1 MGLSG
6 EADPGAV
13 PGGIFAQPWW
23 LEAVAPGAWDA
34 LTIEKDGELIARL
47 PYVTRRRRGRS
58 YLIMPP
64 LTPHLGPWLHRFPGK
79 NPRKSAAEKKIMTEL
94 IDRLPRFDG
103 FTQHFHPSVSNWLP
117 FYWRGFQQTTRYT
130 YIIESLTDLSAVWQG
145 MAANLRRNVRNAKEW
160 LTVRDDLGLD
170 AFLDLNEKTFRRQG
184 LPMPYGRDFV
194 ARLDDACSKQK
205 CRRILFA
212 EDARGRVH
220 AGAYFVWDSQ
230 ASYWLMSGAD
240 ADLRSSG
247 ATSLL
252 VWEAI
257 QFAATVTRSFD
268 FVGSMIESVEHFFRT
283 FGASQKPYLR
293 VTKTNSP
300 LVKMY
305 DDVHGWLTLWRGA
318 HGKLPHTHTHQGPRS
333 SRR

>member
-1 MGLSG
+1 MGLSSG
-6 EADPGAV
+6 ADPEAV

-23 LEAVAPGAWDA
+23 LEAVAPRSWDA
-34 LTIEKDGELIARL
+34 VTIEKDGTLIARL
-47 PYVTRRRRGRS
+47 PYVIKRHRGRN
-58 YLIMPP
+58 YVIMPP
-64 LTPHLGPWLHRFPGK
+64 LTPHLGPWLRPFPGK
-79 NPRKSAAEKKIMTEL
+79 NPSKSAAEKKILTEL
-94 IDRLPRFDG
+94 IDRLPAFDT

-130 YIIESLTDLSAVWQG
+130 YIIESLGDLTAVWDG

-160 LTVRDDLGLD
+160 LIVRDDLGLD
-170 AFLDLNEKTFRRQG
+170 AFLNLNEKTFARQG

-194 ARLDDACSKQK
+194 ARLDEACSRQR

-212 EDARGRVH
+212 EDAQGRVH
-220 AGAYFVWDSQ
+220 AGAYFVWDSH
-230 ASYWLMSGAD
+230 ASYWLMSGGD
-240 ADLRSSG
+240 PDLRSSG

-257 QFAATVTRSFD
+257 QFAATVTQSFD

-293 VTKTNSP
+293 VSKTNSP
-300 LVKMY
+300 LVKIY
-305 DDVHGWLTLWRGA
+305 DDLHAWLLLWRSSQSRS
-318 HGKLPHTHTHQGPRS
+318 KPRIRES
-333 SRR
+333 HSTR